1 MRKELISSLILH
13 LVVILLILF
22 VRLPQRLLKEEDL
35 IIPIEIANIGD
46 VTQSNK
52 PLYAQEPK
60 PTPKVEETPEPKPTP
75 PVEPIKPPEPEPPEP
90 PEPVTPEPPPEE
102 VKPEP
107 EPVVEKPEPEA
118 TPEPEEVLPPEDAI
132 EEPEEKE
139 EPKEKPKPPSL
150 PKVKPKASAP
160 QEKPKEE
167 KKPKKEPKEKAK
179 AKTSEMDKLLDTL
192 IPEDAEKGE
201 ETESAGDET
210 GDNLPKG
217 DELMSSVEAAI
228 SRHLSRCWYINDGAK
243 NAQDL
248 VVPLVVEFNPDAT
261 VKQVEVVEKKKA
273 QDDPVY
279 GDASKRAVNAIK
291 NPLCSP
297 FPLPKNKYRLWKKL
311 TINFRPDLRS

>member
-1 MRKELISSLILH
+1 MRKELITSLMLH

-118 TPEPEEVLPPEDAI
+118 TPEPEDVLPPEDVI

-139 EPKEKPKPPSL
+139 EPKEKPQPPSL
-150 PKVKPKASAP
+150 PKVKPKAPALK
-160 QEKPKEE
+160 EKPKEE
-167 KKPKKEPKEKAK
+167 KSSKKEASQVSDINDLISKYAEKA
-179 AKTSEMDKLLDTL
+179 
-192 IPEDAEKGE
+192 E
-201 ETESAGDET
+201 ETESPGDET

-217 DELMSSVEAAI
+217 DESMASIKALAMKHI
-228 SRHLSRCWYINDGAK
+228 KPCWNVNDGAK
-243 NAQDL
+243 NAENLAVDVDVQ
-248 VVPLVVEFNPDAT
+248 FNPDGT
-261 VKQVEVVEKKKA
+261 VNRVDVLEMYRMKTDPAYKVAVERV
-273 QDDPVY
+273 
-279 GDASKRAVNAIK
+279 VNAFK
-291 NPLCSP
+291 DPRCATFP
-297 FPLPKNKYRLWKKL
+297 FPKETYRQWRKLPF
-311 TINFRPDLRS
+311 NFDPSKMGF